1 MRLSLL
7 VVAVALLG
15 GCAAVTKSDQQLL
28 EDTLETY
35 ASVIR
40 WGNFEE
46 AASFVDPE
54 ILKEHPVTELDLQRY
69 HQIRVTAYNDQPA
82 KHIGEHD
89 VQQVVEIGLVNVN
102 TQQVRA
108 IIDRQVWH
116 FDEKNHH
123 WWLVSGL
130 PDITVH

>member
-1 MRLSLL
+1 MRLSLIVL
-7 VVAVALLG
+7 SAALLG
-15 GCAAVTKSDQQLL
+15 GCAAVTKSDAQLL
-28 EDTLETY
+28 EETLDTY
-35 ASVIR
+35 AAVIR

-46 AASFVDPE
+46 ALSFVDPE
-54 ILKEHPVTELDLQRY
+54 TLKSHPVTDLDLQRY
-69 HQIRVTAYNDQPA
+69 HQVQVTAYNEQPA
-82 KHIGEHD
+82 RHVGEHE
-89 VQQVVEIGLVNVN
+89 VHQTVEIGLANRN

-116 FDEKNHH
+116 FDEKAHQ